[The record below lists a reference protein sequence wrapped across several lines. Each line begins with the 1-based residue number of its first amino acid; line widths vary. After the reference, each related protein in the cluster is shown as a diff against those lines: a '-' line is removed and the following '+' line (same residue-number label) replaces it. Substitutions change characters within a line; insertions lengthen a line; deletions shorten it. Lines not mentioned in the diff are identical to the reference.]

1 MATPTHPR
9 IGLADDTKNHGGIA
23 AAQHKK
29 IVEDN
34 PRAFDGL
41 A

>member
-1 MATPTHPR
+1 MPTHPR
-9 IGLADDTKNHGGIA
+9 IGRADDIKNSGGI

-34 PRAFDGL
+34 PRAFEGL